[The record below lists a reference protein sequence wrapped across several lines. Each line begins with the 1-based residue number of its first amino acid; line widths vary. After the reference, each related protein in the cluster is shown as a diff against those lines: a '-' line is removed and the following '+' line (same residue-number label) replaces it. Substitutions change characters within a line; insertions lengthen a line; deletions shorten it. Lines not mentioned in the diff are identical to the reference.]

1 MDILPIG
8 GEYYAGRVRYLGGAA
23 LQSAPVVV
31 LHSKSTREYFKAKV
45 VAAPAGAVGH
55 DATFLPAV
63 TAVMKPGVYALEV
76 YADNNMTQL
85 IAYDEFAV
93 RAERVAKT
101 TTETDKTPQGANS

>member
-1 MDILPIG
+1 MDILPIV

-31 LHSKSTREYFKAKV
+31 LHSKSTRKFYRATVE
-45 VAAPAGAVGH
+45 AAPTGSVGH
-55 DATFLPAV
+55 DATFPATV
-63 TAVMKPGVYALEV
+63 TARMLPGVYALEV
-76 YADNNMTQL
+76 YADNAMTQL

-101 TTETDKTPQGANS
+101 TGETDNTSASQS